1 MLSTSHWAYYWEIQC
16 YSDYLVFVEEVFKMF
31 FLRAFRKFS
40 FVKFHTK
47 FFVSFFV
54 IQWARHLFGLFLP
67 LYVSECLCVCMFKIP
82 IGLMDIALLGRLF
95 CLFLHI
101 FNLFFFLCVIST
113 LQFCCISK
121 KISFHAF
128 LQVFF
133 KNFFLWQ
140 IYF

>member
-1 MLSTSHWAYYWEIQC
+1 
-16 YSDYLVFVEEVFKMF
+16 MF

-54 IQWARHLFGLFLP
+54 VQCARHLFRPFLP

-101 FNLFFFLCVIST
+101 FNLFFFLR
-113 LQFCCISK
+113 LF
-121 KISFHAF
+121 
-128 LQVFF
+128 
-133 KNFFLWQ
+133 
-140 IYF
+140 